1 MCPSGGGGQ
10 ILKKYTAIWGISTE
24 HFDPYASA
32 RGPRS
37 RVPLEEALVRGSTY
51 PRKDVK
57 RRLYQEGLKQPVCEL
72 CGQGEFWRGA
82 RMALILDHVNG
93 VGTDNRLGNLRI
105 VCPNCAATL
114 DTHCARARRTIRSDR
129 ACELCGSIFTPKY
142 SKQRFCSPACGTR
155 GNRAGR
161 PRPET
166 RRVDRP
172 PQAQL
177 LREVEAIG
185 VSATGR
191 RYGVSHTSIR
201 KWLRQYER
209 EADARDEAA

>member
-1 MCPSGGGGQ
+1 
-10 ILKKYTAIWGISTE
+10 
-24 HFDPYASA
+24 
-32 RGPRS
+32 
-37 RVPLEEALVRGSTY
+37 
-51 PRKDVK
+51 
-57 RRLYQEGLKQPVCEL
+57 
-72 CGQGEFWRGA
+72 
-82 RMALILDHVNG
+82 MALILDHING

-114 DTHCARARRTIRSDR
+114 DTHCARGRRVIRSDR

-142 SKQRFCSPACGTR
+142 ATQRFCSLACGTR

-172 PQAQL
+172 PHAQL

-209 EADARDEAA
+209 EAAARDEAA